1 VIFVDKEGE
10 MDGTILLNRDD
21 RTRINQDREVA
32 KEKKEVDVGEF
43 FKELD
48 QVVQDGLDKADE
60 ESFLSIR
67 TSLTVTD

>member
-1 VIFVDKEGE
+1 
-10 MDGTILLNRDD
+10 MSST
-21 RTRINQDREVA
+21 